1 MDPVNAYYFLTGLF
15 IGGYSNFFSKIVI
28 SGLILYIV
36 HPNHFNVERF
46 QPLYQRIS
54 ERTYPYISRIY
65 RLRGADGENET
76 ENEREQENKKEEKVT
91 IIDSPVS
98 DTKSFLP
105 PLRSL
110 KLNVL
115 K

>member
-1 MDPVNAYYFLTGLF
+1 MDATNAYYFLTGLF

-36 HPNHFNVERF
+36 HPNHFNVDRF
-46 QPLYQRIS
+46 QPLYQRIT

-65 RLRGADGENET
+65 RLRNNNENE
-76 ENEREQENKKEEKVT
+76 EEQHKKEEKVT

-98 DTKSFLP
+98 YTKTSLP
-105 PLRSL
+105 PL

>member
-1 MDPVNAYYFLTGLF
+1 MDATNAYYFLTGLF

-28 SGLILYIV
+28 SALVLYIV
-36 HPNHFNVERF
+36 HPNHFNVDRF
-46 QPLYQRIS
+46 QPLYQRIT

-65 RLRGADGENET
+65 RLRGSDSDEGEE
-76 ENEREQENKKEEKVT
+76 KKEEKVT

-98 DTKSFLP
+98 DTKSSLP
-105 PLRSL
+105 PLHPLKSL

>member
-1 MDPVNAYYFLTGLF
+1 MDPANAYYFLTGLF

-36 HPNHFNVERF
+36 HPNHFNIDRF

-54 ERTYPYISRIY
+54 EKTYPYISRIY
-65 RLRGADGENET
+65 RLRSGDDNENEDG
-76 ENEREQENKKEEKVT
+76 NKEEKVT
-91 IIDSPVS
+91 IIDSPEP
-98 DTKSFLP
+98 KSSSLP
-105 PLRSL
+105 PLNIIKTGL

>member
-1 MDPVNAYYFLTGLF
+1 MDSINAYYFLTGLF

-46 QPLYQRIS
+46 QPLYHRIT

-65 RLRGADGENET
+65 RLRGNDDQNNED
-76 ENEREQENKKEEKVT
+76 NKEEKVT
-91 IIDSPVS
+91 IIDSPEPKTS
-98 DTKSFLP
+98 LP
-105 PLRSL
+105 PLKSL

>member
-1 MDPVNAYYFLTGLF
+1 MDATNAYYFLTGLF

-28 SGLILYIV
+28 SALVLYIV
-36 HPNHFNVERF
+36 HPNHFNVDRF
-46 QPLYQRIS
+46 QPLCQRIT

-65 RLRGADGENET
+65 RLRGTDDDD
-76 ENEREQENKKEEKVT
+76 ERNDKKEEKVT

-98 DTKSFLP
+98 DTKSSLPSLP
-105 PLRSL
+105 PLLKTGL

>member
-46 QPLYQRIS
+46 QPLYQRIT

-65 RLRGADGENET
+65 RLRGSNENE
-76 ENEREQENKKEEKVT
+76 EEQEHAQNKEEKVT

-98 DTKSFLP
+98 DTKTSLP
-105 PLRSL
+105 PLKSL

>member
-36 HPNHFNVERF
+36 HPNHFNVDRF
-46 QPLYQRIS
+46 QPLYQRIT

-65 RLRGADGENET
+65 RLRET
-76 ENEREQENKKEEKVT
+76 TEEEKEQEKQEEKVT

>member
-1 MDPVNAYYFLTGLF
+1 MDAVNAYYFLTGLF

-46 QPLYQRIS
+46 QPLCQRIT

-65 RLRGADGENET
+65 RLRGADENENENENET
-76 ENEREQENKKEEKVT
+76 GVKKEEKVT
-91 IIDSPVS
+91 IIDSPEP
-98 DTKSFLP
+98 KSFLP

>member
-1 MDPVNAYYFLTGLF
+1 MDATNGYYFLTGLF

-36 HPNHFNVERF
+36 HPNHFNIDRF
-46 QPLYQRIS
+46 QPLYQRIT
-54 ERTYPYISRIY
+54 ERTYPYISKIY
-65 RLRGADGENET
+65 RLRGDVNGDMQN
-76 ENEREQENKKEEKVT
+76 EEKVT
-91 IIDSPVS
+91 IIDSPEPNS
-98 DTKSFLP
+98 SISSISSIPSLP
-105 PLRSL
+105 PLLKSL

>member
-1 MDPVNAYYFLTGLF
+1 MDATNAYYFLTGLF

-46 QPLYQRIS
+46 QPLYQRIT

-65 RLRGADGENET
+65 RLRGNNENE
-76 ENEREQENKKEEKVT
+76 EEQENAQNKEEKVT

-110 KLNVL
+110 KLNVM

>member
-1 MDPVNAYYFLTGLF
+1 MDATNAYYFLTGLF

-28 SGLILYIV
+28 MGLVLYIV
-36 HPNHFNVERF
+36 HPNHFNVDRF
-46 QPLYQRIS
+46 QPLCQRIT

-65 RLRGADGENET
+65 RLRGNENE
-76 ENEREQENKKEEKVT
+76 NEGEEKKEEKVT
-91 IIDSPVS
+91 IIDSPEPKIS
-98 DTKSFLP
+98 LP
-105 PLRSL
+105 PLKSL

>member
-1 MDPVNAYYFLTGLF
+1 MDATNAYYFLTGLF

-28 SGLILYIV
+28 MGLVLYIV
-36 HPNHFNVERF
+36 HPNHFNVDRF
-46 QPLYQRIS
+46 QPLYQRIT

-65 RLRGADGENET
+65 RLRGNDDEDSG
-76 ENEREQENKKEEKVT
+76 KEEKVT

-98 DTKSFLP
+98 DTKSSLPSLP
-105 PLRSL
+105 PLLKTGL

>member
-1 MDPVNAYYFLTGLF
+1 MDPTNAYYFLTGLF

-36 HPNHFNVERF
+36 HPNHFNVDRF
-46 QPLYQRIS
+46 QPLYQRIT

-65 RLRGADGENET
+65 RLRNNNNENE
-76 ENEREQENKKEEKVT
+76 EEQHKKEEKVT

-110 KLNVL
+110 KLNVM